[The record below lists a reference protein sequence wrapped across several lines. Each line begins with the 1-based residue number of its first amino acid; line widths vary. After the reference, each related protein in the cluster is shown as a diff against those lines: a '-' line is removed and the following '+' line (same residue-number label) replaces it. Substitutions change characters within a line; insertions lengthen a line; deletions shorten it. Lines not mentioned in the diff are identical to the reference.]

1 MLMVCGLWSVA
12 QVSAR
17 GLELLEVMP
26 QEWKDDVDRFLFSY
40 GEPTTLCGS

>member
-1 MLMVCGLWSVA
+1 MVCGLWSVA

-40 GEPTTLCGS
+40 GEPTTLFGS